1 MPAMPLPPAMQST
14 CLPRPGRKVACPRGA
29 KTPRGVPST
38 PSPKTRPLTSR
49 ALHVPQVPVPHS
61 YGSSRS
67 LRRPAWRIFSPGSHS
82 NSPAPLRAVTT
93 IFTAA
98 SDRLVARDLD
108 PAHDP
113 PEAPGVVDGEVFHA
127 PVVPERD
134 RTLGPTEAAGGLGPV
149 AATRRRKA

>member
-1 MPAMPLPPAMQST
+1 M
-14 CLPRPGRKVACPRGA
+14 
-29 KTPRGVPST
+29 
-38 PSPKTRPLTSR
+38 
-49 ALHVPQVPVPHS
+49 PQVPVPHS
-61 YGSSRS
+61 YGSSRP

-113 PEAPGVVDGEVFHA
+113 PEAPRVVDGEVVPA
-127 PVVPERD
+127 PVVPERHPP
-134 RTLGPTEAAGGLGPV
+134 LGPAEPAGEIRPGALLAPIHH
-149 AATRRRKA
+149 